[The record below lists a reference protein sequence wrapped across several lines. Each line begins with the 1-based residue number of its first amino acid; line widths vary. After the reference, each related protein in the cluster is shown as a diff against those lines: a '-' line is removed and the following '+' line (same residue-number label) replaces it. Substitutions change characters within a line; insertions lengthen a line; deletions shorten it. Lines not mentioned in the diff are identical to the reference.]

1 MRPSAP
7 KALDRVSEALGFQ
20 AITYLLL
27 SIAYLIRRNYDIFDG
42 ILTEF
47 MNKDFFGAEDKPIDA
62 RAFYQ
67 SIFYWLMKRTKDSK
81 EEGKLLSVANIQMI
95 LFFMDKANPDNFSNF
110 QEDIFL
116 EFIVELK
123 KRILEP
129 AKLIELIDITTS
141 SYPNLLKIGNSD
153 EDTYKTSKEFKEDI
167 NLAEIMAIIDVS
179 WYDSSN
185 SITMQR
191 VRKFRDEIM
200 HNSSN

>member
-1 MRPSAP
+1 
-7 KALDRVSEALGFQ
+7 
-20 AITYLLL
+20 
-27 SIAYLIRRNYDIFDG
+27 
-42 ILTEF
+42 
-47 MNKDFFGAEDKPIDA
+47 MNKNCFESEDNPLDE

-67 SIFYWLMKRTKDSK
+67 SIFYWLMKRIKDSK
-81 EEGKLLSVANIQMI
+81 EEGKLLRVANIQMI

-116 EFIVELK
+116 EFLIELK

-129 AKLIELIDITTS
+129 AKLIELIDITAS
-141 SYPNLLKIGNSD
+141 SFPNLLKIGDSD

-191 VRKFRDEIM
+191 VRKFRDKM
-200 HNSSN
+200 MQNYNN

>member
-1 MRPSAP
+1 
-7 KALDRVSEALGFQ
+7 
-20 AITYLLL
+20 
-27 SIAYLIRRNYDIFDG
+27 
-42 ILTEF
+42 
-47 MNKDFFGAEDKPIDA
+47 MNKNCFGLDDNPLDE

-67 SIFYWLMKRTKDSK
+67 SIFYWLMKRIKDSK
-81 EEGKLLSVANIQMI
+81 EEGKLLSVANIEMT
-95 LFFMDKANPDNFSNF
+95 LFFMDKANPDNFSNY
-110 QEDIFL
+110 QDDIFL
-116 EFIVELK
+116 DFLLELK

-153 EDTYKTSKEFKEDI
+153 KDAYKTSKDFKKDI

-191 VRKFRDEIM
+191 LREFRDEIM
-200 HNSSN
+200 QTS

>member
-1 MRPSAP
+1 
-7 KALDRVSEALGFQ
+7 
-20 AITYLLL
+20 
-27 SIAYLIRRNYDIFDG
+27 
-42 ILTEF
+42 

>member
-1 MRPSAP
+1 MLP
-7 KALDRVSEALGFQ
+7 KHLKGRRGKRFK
-20 AITYLLL
+20 AITYFLG
-27 SIAYLIRRNYDIFDG
+27 SFTNFFQKNYDVFEV

-47 MNKDFFGAEDKPIDA
+47 MNKNCFGSEDNPLDE

-67 SIFYWLMKRTKDSK
+67 SIFYWLMKRIKDSK
-81 EEGKLLSVANIQMI
+81 EEGKLLRVANIQMI

-116 EFIVELK
+116 EFLIELK

-129 AKLIELIDITTS
+129 AKLIELIDITAS
-141 SYPNLLKIGNSD
+141 SFPNLLKIGDSD

-191 VRKFRDEIM
+191 VRKFRDKM
-200 HNSSN
+200 MQNYNN

>member
-1 MRPSAP
+1 
-7 KALDRVSEALGFQ
+7 
-20 AITYLLL
+20 
-27 SIAYLIRRNYDIFDG
+27 
-42 ILTEF
+42 
-47 MNKDFFGAEDKPIDA
+47 MNKNCFGSDDNPLDE

-67 SIFYWLMKRTKDSK
+67 SIFYWLMKRIKDSN
-81 EEGKLLSVANIQMI
+81 EEGKLLSVANIEMI
-95 LFFMDKANPDNFSNF
+95 LFFMDKANPDNFSNY
-110 QEDIFL
+110 QDDIFL
-116 EFIVELK
+116 DFLLELK

-153 EDTYKTSKEFKEDI
+153 KDTYKTSKDFKEDI

-191 VRKFRDEIM
+191 IREFRDEIM
-200 HNSSN
+200 QTS